1 LSDPIL
7 NIVGELV
14 ALGPLRR
21 DLLPTYQRWIN
32 DFGTARYVSNL
43 PLPMSE
49 ETELKWFEAATT
61 DQMSPAFTV
70 YERGSGLPVGTTTLH
85 NVNHCHGTAEW
96 GIMIGEAVARGKGY
110 GTETA
115 RLMLDYAFTAL
126 GLSNVMLAVL
136 EVNVAGRRAY
146 EKAGFREIGSRRQA
160 HAVGR
165 HRCDVIYMDCVSS
178 EFESPLLHRVFALD
192 DPRT

>member
-1 LSDPIL
+1 MSDPIL
-7 NIVGELV
+7 NIVGEFV

-21 DLLPTYQRWIN
+21 DLLPIYQRWIN

-49 ETELKWFEAATT
+49 ESELSWYEAATRDHT
-61 DQMSPAFTV
+61 SPGFTI
-70 YERGSGLPVGTTTLH
+70 YERGSGLPIGTTTLH
-85 NVNHCHGTAEW
+85 NVNHRHGSADW

-126 GLSNVMLAVL
+126 GLSNVMLTVL

-146 EKAGFREIGSRRQA
+146 EKAGFREIGRRRQA
-160 HAVGR
+160 HALGHR
-165 HRCDVIYMDCVSS
+165 RCDVIYMDCVSS
-178 EFESPLLHRVFALD
+178 DFTSSLLHRVFTVD
-192 DPRT
+192 DPST